1 MAAVGLLT
9 LHLHIPHSHS
19 LKDKRKVLRALKDR
33 LRPRSNVSVAEI
45 EFQEK
50 WQRSVVGIVTISET
64 EAHAQEVLERVEQE
78 AARLLGSD
86 LTSSEIEFL
95 LA

>member
-19 LKDKRKVLRALKDR
+19 LKDRRKVLRALKDR
-33 LRPRSNVSVAEI
+33 LRRSNVSVAEI

-50 WQRSVVGIVTISET
+50 WQRSLVGVVAISQT

>member
-19 LKDKRKVLRALKDR
+19 LKDKRKVLQALKDR
-33 LRPRSNVSVAEI
+33 LRRRSNVSLAEI

-50 WQRSVVGIVTISET
+50 WQRSLVGIVTISQTET
-64 EAHAQEVLERVEQE
+64 HAREVLERVEQE

>member
-19 LKDKRKVLRALKDR
+19 LKDKRKVLQALKDR
-33 LRPRSNVSVAEI
+33 LRRRSNVSLAEI

-50 WQRSVVGIVTISET
+50 WQRSLVGIVTISQTET
-64 EAHAQEVLERVEQE
+64 HAREVLERVEQE
-78 AARLLGSD
+78 AARLLGAD

>member
-9 LHLHIPHSHS
+9 LHLHIPHAHS

-33 LRPRSNVSVAEI
+33 LRGRSNVSVAEI

-64 EAHAQEVLERVEQE
+64 EAHTQEVLERVEQE
-78 AARLLGSD
+78 AAHQLGSD

-95 LA
+95 SG

>member
-9 LHLHIPHSHS
+9 LHLHIPHAHS

-33 LRPRSNVSVAEI
+33 LRGRSNVSVAEI

-64 EAHAQEVLERVEQE
+64 EARAQEVLERVEQE

-95 LA
+95 SG

>member
-9 LHLHIPHSHS
+9 LHLQLPHSHS
-19 LKDKRKVLRALKDR
+19 LKDKRKVVQALKDR
-33 LRPRSNVSVAEI
+33 LRRRSNVSVAEI

-50 WQRSVVGIVTISET
+50 WQRSVVGVVAISQA
-64 EAHAQEVLERVEQE
+64 EAHAREVLERVEQE

>member
-33 LRPRSNVSVAEI
+33 LRGRSNVSVAEI

-78 AARLLGSD
+78 AARLLGAD
-86 LTSSEIEFL
+86 LASSEIEFL
-95 LA
+95 

>member
-19 LKDKRKVLRALKDR
+19 LKDKRKVLQALKDR
-33 LRPRSNVSVAEI
+33 LRRRSNVSVAEI

-50 WQRSVVGIVTISET
+50 WQRSVVGVVAISQA
-64 EAHAQEVLERVEQE
+64 EAHAREVLERVEQE

>member
-9 LHLHIPHSHS
+9 LHLHLPHSHS
-19 LKDKRKVLRALKDR
+19 LKDKRKVVQALKDR
-33 LRPRSNVSVAEI
+33 LRRRSNVSVAEI

-50 WQRSVVGIVTISET
+50 WQRSVVGVVAISQT
-64 EAHAQEVLERVEQE
+64 EAHAREVLERVEQE